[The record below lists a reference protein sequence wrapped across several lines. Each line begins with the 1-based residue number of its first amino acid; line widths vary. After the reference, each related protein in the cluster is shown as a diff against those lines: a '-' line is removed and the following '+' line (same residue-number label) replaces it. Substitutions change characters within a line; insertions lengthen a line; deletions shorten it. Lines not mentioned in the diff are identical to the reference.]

1 MFEEWFKGVSR
12 KIEGYIKAVFN
23 EVSMIFERS
32 SKSVP
37 GKLTWCFT
45 EVSKEFQG
53 SLKTVS
59 KVFQERFKGV

>member
-45 EVSKEFQG
+45 EIQG